1 MGFIS
6 KWFKGESVKNTVD
19 HAATDHTKEVL
30 KQNFIQC
37 GNVYRNRDH
46 SMPELN
52 QFLELN
58 LSVDDYVLYVHGQT
72 QEELQNRISFK
83 NNAKRIAKKR
93 TMENRLQLKAKKSR
107 TKSKRIDGLQNE
119 FYDFGM
125 FAPYG
130 VYHAANTFG
139 LHTLNQY
146 NLATGAMMG
155 GVFMSMGSIDPTT
168 TMFSESIIEG
178 VNEYVLSDLQDFSD
192 SSNDLF

>member
-6 KWFKGESVKNTVD
+6 KWFKGKSVKNTVD

-130 VYHAANTFG
+130 VFHAANTFG

-168 TMFSESIIEG
+168 TMFSESMIEG

>member
-6 KWFKGESVKNTVD
+6 KWFKGKSVKNTVD

-130 VYHAANTFG
+130 VFHAANTFG